1 MLLVTPILLAF
12 LPGIIETCALVMML
26 AVLAYWFNFLCHI
39 TPTNDYRNMAAQCLI
54 SYLNRC
60 SQYVSF
66 DSKEIS
72 AIMNIATHA
81 RKNLACGFQAAKLKS
96 AKTNAPN
103 K

>member
-1 MLLVTPILLAF
+1 
-12 LPGIIETCALVMML
+12 
-26 AVLAYWFNFLCHI
+26 
-39 TPTNDYRNMAAQCLI
+39 
-54 SYLNRC
+54 
-60 SQYVSF
+60 VSF